1 MDEKS
6 SSGSAG
12 ENSTVLHMK
21 NFLAACRSR
30 NHQQLNADI
39 EIGAVS
45 AALCHLANI
54 SYRVGKRLSWDT
66 AKWKFASDNE
76 ADALL
81 TRNYRRPY
89 VV

>member
-1 MDEKS
+1 MQ
-6 SSGSAG
+6 
-12 ENSTVLHMK
+12 

-30 NHQQLNADI
+30 NHRDCMRISKL
-39 EIGAVS
+39 
-45 AALCHLANI
+45 ALSPPRWCHLANI